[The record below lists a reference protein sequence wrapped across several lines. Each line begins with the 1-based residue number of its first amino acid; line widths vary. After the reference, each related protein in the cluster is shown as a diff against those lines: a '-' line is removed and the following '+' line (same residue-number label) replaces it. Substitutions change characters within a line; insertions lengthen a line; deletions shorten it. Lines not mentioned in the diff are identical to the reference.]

1 MSDDVKIKI
10 KGVATQ
16 FTREQLEHVART
28 DPRSRVMEWE
38 ADANLAG
45 KSLEPIRLAR
55 ELVSIREKYVTLSRD
70 GASDDEIRHALRP
83 FYKDFSTYHPHL
95 FSRLTDCT
103 TTPQMLDGFKL
114 MIAMRDKVN
123 KSDISSDAAANIVSD
138 YVSTFTVRDATKEE
152 LETGKITT
160 RSSIKPYLEE
170 EAKDPLN
177 AAPGKKPKF
186 IIKKEKEQKQD
197 LNLNF
202 KEDEID
208 LKEKEKEKVKVEF
221 DSVLSKLLKRISDSE
236 SETQLRAALDLVS
249 KCPVKLDVSALS
261 KLFQKMRETK
271 KWWDEECERE
281 VDALLVFL
289 ITTPKK

>member
-1 MSDDVKIKI
+1 MSEEKTEIKI
-10 KGVATQ
+10 KGKAGQ

-55 ELVSIREKYVTLSRD
+55 ELVSIREKYLTLSRD
-70 GASDDEIRHALRP
+70 GASDDEIRTALRP
-83 FYKDFSTYHPHL
+83 FYTDFSTYHPHL
-95 FSRLTDCT
+95 FSRLTDYT

-123 KSDISSDAAANIVSD
+123 KSDITHDAASNIVSD
-138 YVSTFTVRDATKEE
+138 YVSTFTVRDASEEE
-152 LETGKITT
+152 LATGKIMTK
-160 RSSIKPYLEE
+160 SDIKPYLEE

-186 IIKKEKEQKQD
+186 IKIT
-197 LNLNF
+197 
-202 KEDEID
+202 EID
-208 LKEKEKEKVKVEF
+208 SKDTVKDKEF
-221 DSVLSKLLKRISDSE
+221 DAVLFKLLKRISDSE
-236 SETQLRAALDLVS
+236 SETQLRAALKLIS

-271 KWWDEECERE
+271 SWWDEECERE
-281 VDALLVFL
+281 VDSLLVLL
-289 ITTPKK
+289 ITTPK